1 MGKEVV
7 IEGNEQKKQHDRK
20 ALKLCNSC
28 KKPTRKHCNR
38 CKTVYYCD
46 QKCQKSDWK
55 NHKSSC
61 KKPRKEAESVW
72 KLVDKFSE
80 KYSRSKYPQISEAT
94 VSAFKVLSSAVS
106 GGGHQQNADAISNW
120 RHRIVTTVSQLQK
133 RCREEKNVDFM
144 NETAGLMRDFVKI
157 QNVSIAAAYVNDV
170 PTDSHLSL
178 LD

>member
-7 IEGNEQKKQHDRK
+7 IEGNEQRKQHDRK

-28 KKPTRKHCNR
+28 KKPTRKNCTR

-46 QKCQKSDWK
+46 HKCQKSDWK

-72 KLVDKFSE
+72 KLVDKFTE

-94 VSAFKVLSSAVS
+94 VSAFKVLSGSLS
-106 GGGHQQNADAISNW
+106 GGDGQQNFNALWNW
-120 RHRIVTTVSQLQK
+120 KERIMTTVSHLKK
-133 RCREEKNVDFM
+133 RCFGEQNVDFM
-144 NETAGLMRDFVKI
+144 HETLGLMADFVEI
-157 QNVSIAAAYVNDV
+157 QNESTFAYVNDV
-170 PTDSHLSL
+170 SSR
-178 LD
+178 